1 MKDVERWIAE
11 AKVAANIAA
20 GNLGWEHSTSGSVLD
35 SGELDAKER
44 WALEQLCDAL
54 LEKGALVPLS
64 KK

>member
-11 AKVAANIAA
+11 AKVEANMAV
-20 GNLGWEHSTSGSVLD
+20 GNLGWEANVSENHVHF
-35 SGELDAKER
+35 GEVDIENR
-44 WALEQLCDAL
+44 WALERLCDAL